1 MGMANANS
9 PFGLRPISNNGTMWT
24 GQGRLYCFPAADAS
38 NIFLGDPI
46 LALGTSDANGVPN
59 ATIAS
64 AGSSNY
70 INGVFIGLT
79 NGPAGGAG
87 NAAFTVTRDLP
98 VYVQSG
104 VLAYGLVCDDP
115 NALFVTQ
122 EDSVG
127 GAIAAASSAFEDA
140 NMVQGN
146 GSTVTGFSGW
156 MLDSSTVA
164 NSANL
169 QVKILGLSR
178 GPDNVIGN
186 YAKWVV
192 RLNLAG
198 LWKSTGI

>member
-1 MGMANANS
+1 MGMANANA
-9 PFGLRPISNNGTMWT
+9 PFGLRPVSNNGTMWS

-46 LALGTSDANGVPN
+46 VALGTSDANGVPN

-87 NAAFTVTRDLP
+87 NAVFTVTRDLP

-115 NALFVTQ
+115 NVLYEAQ

-127 GAIAAASSAFEDA
+127 GAIAVGSSSFEDA

-156 MLDSSTVA
+156 MIDSSTVA

-169 QVKILGLSR
+169 QVKLLGLAR

-186 YAKWVV
+186 YARWIC

-198 LWKSTGI
+198 LWKATGI

>member
-1 MGMANANS
+1 MGMANANA
-9 PFGLRPISNNGTMWT
+9 PFGLRPIKDNGTPWN
-24 GQGRLYCFPAADAS
+24 GQGRLYCFPAADAT

-46 LALGTSDANGVPN
+46 VPLGTTDANGVPN

-64 AGSSNY
+64 AGDSDHVG
-70 INGVFIGLT
+70 GVFIGLT

-87 NAAFTVTRDLP
+87 NAVFTVTRDLP

-115 NALFVTQ
+115 NALFAIQ

-127 GAIAAASSAFEDA
+127 GAIAITSSAFED
-140 NMVQGN
+140 GN
-146 GSTVTGFSGW
+146 LVAGAGSVVTGFSGW
-156 MLDSSTVA
+156 MLDSSTVGNAA
-164 NSANL
+164 NRQL
-169 QVKILGLSR
+169 KLLGLLR

-192 RLNLAG
+192 RLNLPSLWNAAG
-198 LWKSTGI
+198 I

>member
-79 NGPAGGAG
+79 NGPAGGVG

-146 GSTVTGFSGW
+146 GSAVTGFSGW